1 MNSQTLLRK
10 EIPREVRNKKK
21 FIPEDRKKKYVNVGN
36 KVSEVIS
43 VLSVQD
49 EWGVDGFGSWLLS
62 NLSKQIKVILAV
74 ETDKY
79 PNVWWLK
86 YGRTLLFTQVKS
98 KISVPD

>member
-1 MNSQTLLRK
+1 MKAGKQ
-10 EIPREVRNKKK
+10 
-21 FIPEDRKKKYVNVGN
+21 KYVNVGN

-49 EWGVDGFGSWLLS
+49 EWGVDDFGSWPLS

-79 PNVWWLK
+79 PNIW
-86 YGRTLLFTQVKS
+86 
-98 KISVPD
+98 